1 MINYQVLYSVVN
13 RTTETITVYE
23 SIEAIKKSKDIRKEL
38 KNGDDIF
45 IILPFQKFYSIP
57 YLGGITKGPM
67 GFLKEYPTESTK
79 WRGFFKDR
87 IRRGSL

>member
-1 MINYQVLYSVVN
+1 MIDYQVMYSVVN
-13 RTTETITVYE
+13 RTAETVGQYE
-23 SIEAIKKSKDIRKEL
+23 SIEAIKKSKVIRNEL

-45 IILPFQKFYSIP
+45 IIIPFQKFYLIP

-67 GFLKEYPTESTK
+67 GFLNEYPTESTK

-87 IRRGSL
+87 MRRGSL